1 MQDEFSD
8 VELFRITTELAIES
22 TVAEEDKWLTDM
34 HQFLSTG
41 LPPEKMDRDEWMR
54 LAAEAFISVLSK
66 IPSITKERTESGG
79 VRCEAM
85 RKKRF

>member
-41 LPPEKMDRDEWMR
+41 LPPDQMDQDE
-54 LAAEAFISVLSK
+54 
-66 IPSITKERTESGG
+66 
-79 VRCEAM
+79 
-85 RKKRF
+85 